1 MTEEEKR
8 RHRCCLVNSEA
19 WRGAEL
25 TPKLK
30 EQIRKYVRAAIKDG
44 YTSFISGMSRG
55 FEMWAAQEVLRERSK
70 NRNIKLICAPA
81 YHGYEMIWPQENQ
94 RELYAFLLEY
104 CDLVYYVSQ
113 EYSDSARD
121 TCVKWMIDRS
131 EIMLTQGK
139 PGREAGY
146 AEKNFVEVRQ
156 VDKEEPLWT
165 YY

>member
-1 MTEEEKR
+1 MR
-8 RHRCCLVNSEA
+8 RHRCCLVNSVQ

-30 EQIRKYVRAAIKDG
+30 EQIRQYVRAAIKDG

-70 NRNIKLICAPA
+70 NQNIKLICAPA
-81 YHGYEMIWPQENQ
+81 YHGYEMTWPQDKQ

-104 CDLVYYVSQ
+104 CDHIHYVSQ
-113 EYSDSARD
+113 EYSDTAREK
-121 TCVKWMIDRS
+121 CVKWMIDRS
-131 EIMLTQGK
+131 EIMLTQGS
-139 PGREAGY
+139 PGTEAQY
-146 AEKNFVEVRQ
+146 AEKNYVEVRQ
-156 VDKEEPLWT
+156 VDKTEPVWT